1 MKSILAIVVLSL
13 CVAGCETMTP
23 EQLAAQNAQAA
34 RPVGC
39 QGQEDCEVKWGR
51 ATRWVL
57 DHSEFKI
64 RSQSETMIATM
75 GPLPND
81 PTPAF
86 TITKIALGQGA
97 YEFDFRGG
105 CDNMFGC
112 VPSMTASR
120 ASFVAAVMD
129 GVSAAR

>member
-1 MKSILAIVVLSL
+1 MKSILAIAAMGL
-13 CVAGCETMTP
+13 CLAGCETITP
-23 EQLAAQNAQAA
+23 EQLAAQNAQAS
-34 RPVGC
+34 RTVEC
-39 QGQEDCEVKWGR
+39 RGQEDCDVKWGR

-57 DHSEFKI
+57 DNSEFKI

-120 ASFVAAVMD
+120 ASFVNAVMD
-129 GVSAAR
+129 GVSTGR